1 MNYEAGWSTPTVPAT
16 EELSTASLES
26 RIQSEPE
33 EHSWGALLKGGGWAG
48 EACVE

>member
-33 EHSWGALLKGGGWAG
+33 EHSWGAQQDADYSLKNKF
-48 EACVE
+48 